1 VLDPRTSFY
10 RPRSHLDV
18 YGLRVPPLVSSLGSP
33 DPCEIDYFYV
43 IHLVAFVLL
52 TVIAAIA
59 SRRARSLPS

>member
-1 VLDPRTSFY
+1 MIVGWLIWMYMASGFLPSF
-10 RPRSHLDV
+10 RRWGALIR
-18 YGLRVPPLVSSLGSP
+18 G
-33 DPCEIDYFYV
+33 EIDYFYV